1 MALFLNYILCWSW
14 PALLVITTNL
24 SSGWWQ
30 LLASEPLIMI
40 ILPKFAPFLPN
51 LAPFL
56 EGQIFVQ
63 NLTKKGARLDKNFA
77 QIGTFWKV
85 IFFTNLAPFLTNLLA
100 KSHYYFCP
108 ILHLFDV
115 HFLPKFAPFFK
126 MLKMSKEAFL
136 WVIEL
141 VLKIPKKVWDW
152 AKKLIN
158 QFLLK

>member
-1 MALFLNYILCWSW
+1 MEPDKYCCFLDLAKKIFNWFTLG
-14 PALLVITTNL
+14 LVH
-24 SSGWWQ
+24 
-30 LLASEPLIMI
+30 
-40 ILPKFAPFLPN
+40 KFTPFLPN

-126 MLKMSKEAFL
+126 MLN
-136 WVIEL
+136 
-141 VLKIPKKVWDW
+141 
-152 AKKLIN
+152 LIN
-158 QFLLK
+158 PINIHFLTLL